1 MNVKLLIAGLLAL
14 ATTLIHIIAGGEDIA
29 SLLLATP
36 MEEEAKL
43 VLYAV
48 WHMASVTLGFS
59 SLLLLKSSLTR
70 YMHKMLLLVRFIAFL
85 WCSFGLIF
93 LVVIAMQTTSGWLF
107 KLPQWLLLLPVG
119 LLSFWGSLQS
129 SKSLEKTW

>member
-1 MNVKLLIAGLLAL
+1 MNVKLLLAGLLAL

-48 WHMASVTLGFS
+48 WHMASVTLGVFFATFIKKLS
-59 SLLLLKSSLTR
+59 YSL
-70 YMHKMLLLVRFIAFL
+70 HA
-85 WCSFGLIF
+85 
-93 LVVIAMQTTSGWLF
+93 
-107 KLPQWLLLLPVG
+107 
-119 LLSFWGSLQS
+119 
-129 SKSLEKTW
+129 